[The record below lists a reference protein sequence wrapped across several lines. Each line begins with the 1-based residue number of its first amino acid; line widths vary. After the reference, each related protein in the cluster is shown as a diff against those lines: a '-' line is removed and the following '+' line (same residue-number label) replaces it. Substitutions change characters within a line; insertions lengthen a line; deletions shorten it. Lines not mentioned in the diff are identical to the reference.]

1 MPRHTTAATPLAWAC
16 VLLVLYASLY
26 PFSDWRWPPGRAVV
40 DLLMLP
46 WPPWRDPF
54 DLWANLLGYLPLGWL
69 LAIALRSRLTS
80 SLMSLAMAVLI
91 AASGSYLV
99 EAAQNFLPGRHPSAK
114 DWAMNTLGAALGAT
128 LALLL
133 RRLGPAH
140 RWAWLRERW
149 LVPQSG
155 GAIALLSL
163 WPLALLYPTPLPL
176 GLGQIADKLRDGLLW
191 VTEGVTWA
199 QPANEWLQSGAGT
212 PGQLSPAGEGLA
224 IALGLFGPCMLGYAV
239 ARPGVPRLLLSL
251 GAALVATSTMTLSAL
266 LNYGPQHAAG
276 WLTVA
281 TPPAMAGAVFASLAL
296 ATVPR
301 RVACG
306 LALMALAG
314 SLALVAQVPS
324 DPFFALNLQ
333 AWEQGRWVRF
343 HGVTQWVGL
352 LWPYVAMAW
361 LLRRLARPDDALR

>member
-1 MPRHTTAATPLAWAC
+1 MPRQTTAAAPLAWAC
-16 VLLVLYASLY
+16 ALLVLYASLY
-26 PFSDWRWPPGRAVV
+26 PFSGWRWPPGHAAV
-40 DLLMLP
+40 DMLMLP

-54 DLWANLLGYLPLGWL
+54 DLWANLLGYLPWGWL
-69 LAIALRSRLTS
+69 LAIAGRSRRAS
-80 SLMSLAMAVLI
+80 SPVALAMAVLI
-91 AASGSYLV
+91 AGSGSYAIEV
-99 EAAQNFLPGRHPSAK
+99 TQNFLPGRHPSAK
-114 DWAMNTLGAALGAT
+114 DWAMNTLGAALGAA

-140 RWAWLRERW
+140 RWTWLRERW
-149 LVPQSG
+149 FVPNSG

-176 GLGQIADKLRDGLLW
+176 GLGQVGDKLREGALW
-191 VTEGVTWA
+191 VTDGVAWA
-199 QPANEWLQSGAGT
+199 QPLHEWLHAGAAA
-212 PGQLSPAGEGLA
+212 PGQLSPGSEGLA

-239 ARPGVPRLLLSL
+239 ARQGMHRLLLSL
-251 GAALVATSTMTLSAL
+251 GAALTAVATMTLSAL
-266 LNYGPQHAAG
+266 LNYGPQHAGG

-281 TPPAMAGAVFASLAL
+281 TPAALAGALLASLAL
-296 ATVPR
+296 AAVPR

-314 SLALVAQVPS
+314 SLALVAQAPE

-352 LWPYVAMAW
+352 LWPYFAMVW
-361 LLRRLARPDDALR
+361 LLRRLAQRDDELR